1 VPFGRKVG
9 TNNRDD
15 VKKTVTIVFLAEIF
29 CLVLG
34 TTSLAE
40 VANIESP
47 YVFGETTTRRNSLE
61 IMLSIQLENVKR
73 HL

>member
-1 VPFGRKVG
+1 VLFGRKFS
-9 TNNRDD
+9 TNNRVD
-15 VKKTVTIVFLAEIF
+15 VKKIVTIVFMAEIF

-47 YVFGETTTRRNSLE
+47 YVG
-61 IMLSIQLENVKR
+61 
-73 HL
+73 